1 MFRQFLDHRNSLSLY
16 NLYMA
21 LLNRTEIEDELLRQ
35 NVLRNI
41 SVHRIHLSD
50 KLVAKINSQTGL
62 IDVGD
67 LKEVTE
73 KVNLVL
79 QE

>member
-1 MFRQFLDHRNSLSLY
+1 MFRQFLDHRNSLLLY

-21 LLNRTEIEDELLRQ
+21 LLGRTEIEDEFLRQ
-35 NVLRNI
+35 NLLRNI

-50 KLVAKINSQTGL
+50 QLVAKINSQTGH
-62 IDVGD
+62 IDTVD

-73 KVNLVL
+73 KAYLIL